1 MAASG
6 HADTPHPG
14 KPVTSGSATSYTTPV
29 DVNFT
34 GHQPHNT
41 PSPGDYVG
49 SREPF
54 CHPVVS
60 SGLRA
65 GRLGPCEQDGCT
77 DYQGGVDTGE
87 CCYRERGDPLPPRG
101 KHSGEHPAPVG
112 PQRGEP

>member
-6 HADTPHPG
+6 HADTSHPG

-34 GHQPHNT
+34 GHQPRNT
-41 PSPGDYVG
+41 PSPGDYVR

-54 CHPVVS
+54 YHPVVS
-60 SGLRA
+60 SGLRT

-77 DYQGGVDTGE
+77 DYQGG
-87 CCYRERGDPLPPRG
+87 
-101 KHSGEHPAPVG
+101 S
-112 PQRGEP
+112 